1 MNSKEDTSRPT
12 VVAERLKER
21 TTASREPKLQM
32 TCCMP
37 IVVLWRGGEAIDIGL
52 LLFPPHLQV
61 GQIDDRSVVRIL
73 NEN

>member
-12 VVAERLKER
+12 VVAEREDDGLK
-21 TTASREPKLQM
+21 REPKLQM